1 MSSSAFSRSIARW
14 EEDDGTLTLALSLS
28 FTRTRTPAPTLTLTR
43 WEEDVECSHQFME
56 LVRRQLLGTR
66 VFVFTEHRGGTRI
79 LN

>member
-1 MSSSAFSRSIARW
+1 
-14 EEDDGTLTLALSLS
+14 
-28 FTRTRTPAPTLTLTR
+28 
-43 WEEDVECSHQFME
+43 ME